1 MRDRKRAVLGLL
13 GGAALAALV
22 LLGVY
27 LKGVADYRQAVRALS
42 FEEVELSAVP
52 DGVYTGSCDVGMIS
66 ARVEVTVEGGRIAAI
81 TLLEHRQERGQPAEA
96 VLEEILRQQR
106 IDVDTVS
113 GATNSSKVLKKAVE
127 DALKSGL
134 LSPAGA

>member
-1 MRDRKRAVLGLL
+1 MRGRKRAVLGLL

-27 LKGVADYRQAVRALS
+27 LKGVADYQRAVRALS

-52 DGVYTGSCDVGMIS
+52 DGAYTGFCDVGMIS

-81 TLLEHRQERGQPAEA
+81 TLLEHHQERGQAAEA